1 MTVGYRRCNQTQ
13 IQLQSQAAD
22 IDQRA
27 LSPPFLSE
35 ANGALDVGYTQRCI
49 DEAQRGPR
57 NSKPTDKVAAA
68 AAAKVARKPF
78 TDITKN
84 AAAAANDDDRA
95 AELKAR
101 AGSAWGGLKSWGSGL
116 ADKVKDLRVDNDG
129 GDLGNF
135 LASNRST
142 LGSGKEMAGLG
153 STGFGSDALSRPA
166 HARHDSSNFGSD
178 GFMTAD
184 DGGSFGRSSSQNSF
198 SNASRTSS
206 GNALDEFLA
215 HASATIDCLERARDP
230 SDAYGALSDMMAY
243 LQEYRSRGRVN
254 NNAYERAQNRGYDNT
269 PLKRACTWPRGAPSH
284 CPPPPRGLPRGP
296 PLADFE
302 AAAWPGTPRPPHG
315 YPPVSGG
322 CFEAMRR
329 APRVAQSTYYA
340 RRAPTRRVPRN
351 RPEFGSSMYMG
362 ADVFPHEDYYDGYDS
377 RDAENIEDYRFDH
390 NY

>member
-1 MTVGYRRCNQTQ
+1 M
-13 IQLQSQAAD
+13 
-22 IDQRA
+22 
-27 LSPPFLSE
+27 SE

-184 DGGSFGRSSSQNSF
+184 DGVLRPVLLPELIFQRVANVLGQRIRRVLGARVRDDRLLKARAGSERCLRCPVGHDGLPTGIPL
-198 SNASRTSS
+198 ARTRQQQR
-206 GNALDEFLA
+206 L
-215 HASATIDCLERARDP
+215 RAR
-230 SDAYGALSDMMAY
+230 A
-243 LQEYRSRGRVN
+243 
-254 NNAYERAQNRGYDNT
+254 
-269 PLKRACTWPRGAPSH
+269 KPRLRQHTA
-284 CPPPPRGLPRGP
+284 
-296 PLADFE
+296 
-302 AAAWPGTPRPPHG
+302 
-315 YPPVSGG
+315 
-322 CFEAMRR
+322 
-329 APRVAQSTYYA
+329 
-340 RRAPTRRVPRN
+340 
-351 RPEFGSSMYMG
+351 
-362 ADVFPHEDYYDGYDS
+362 
-377 RDAENIEDYRFDH
+377 
-390 NY
+390 